1 MVNFAMTLVTSLPN
15 VYNVYIHVYAGVE
28 HVLILC
34 SCIETLYYSEK
45 NELFSK
51 LLILMIMGPA
61 FCIYIYLTFFISQSK
76 AALSMLLVFSP
87 YKVEYMYYKGFLH

>member
-1 MVNFAMTLVTSLPN
+1 MTLVTSLPN

-34 SCIETLYYSEK
+34 SHIDTLYYSEK

-61 FCIYIYLTFFISQSK
+61 FCIYIYLTFFIKPIKSSLK
-76 AALSMLLVFSP
+76 YAFGIFPV
-87 YKVEYMYYKGFLH
+87 